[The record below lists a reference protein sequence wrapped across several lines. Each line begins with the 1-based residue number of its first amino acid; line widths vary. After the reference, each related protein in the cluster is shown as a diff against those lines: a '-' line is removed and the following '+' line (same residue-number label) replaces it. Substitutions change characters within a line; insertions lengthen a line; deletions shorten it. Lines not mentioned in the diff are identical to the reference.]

1 MRSPTMRCAA
11 RSVIPTV
18 SPTSR
23 KRMSGSSAR
32 QIRTCAWLVRNDQET
47 GSSINSRLV
56 FLDSNVIYTGRPDRK
71 RHLMPHSKCM
81 ACKTRLYS
89 TGAPAEMVGELCPD
103 CGGLLEPVG
112 SLVEVVGFRRI
123 TQRPTALEADIAAAV
138 ALPRP
143 DARR

>member
-23 KRMSGSSAR
+23 RRMSGSSAR
-32 QIRTCAWLVRNDQET
+32 QIRTCAWLVRNDHEIGAST
-47 GSSINSRLV
+47 ISRLV
-56 FLDSNVIYTGRPDRK
+56 FQDSHVIYTGIPDRK
-71 RHLMPHSKCM
+71 RLLMPHSKCV

-89 TGAPAEMVGELCPD
+89 SGAPAEMVGELCPS

-112 SLVEVVGFRRI
+112 SLVEVVGFRR
-123 TQRPTALEADIAAAV
+123 PNPLEADIAKAMA
-138 ALPRP
+138 
-143 DARR
+143 